1 MGEMTR
7 REKWVI
13 RENKWNGQEVK
24 GERGEVGKSGWQ
36 QRQMESSKGA
46 EKWKRQE

>member
-7 REKWVI
+7 REKWVM

-24 GERGEVGKSGWQ
+24 GGRRQVGERVDGNKGGWS
-36 QRQMESSKGA
+36 RVRG
-46 EKWKRQE
+46 